1 MSESKDIQNAKFSSL
16 LHSFEDLGYKSS
28 TRIGPKEFR
37 LFLNKRT
44 SSGNFDN
51 LLCDKLFEI
60 LNINDMSPISIEE
73 FVEGFLIFEE
83 EVARNAESFR
93 IKFLKEQE
101 IYNKILKQC
110 EIYRRENLNAEG
122 FCKNAKISG
131 EITDINIKK
140 KLEGLKEIIII
151 VIFNKEKEEL
161 RFKIGGEANYKKSFE
176 FRPTSRKDHFEFVM
190 KGLNEKNVEFDIGS
204 KIFPLG
210 DIQSQEE
217 YFVQIVVPE
226 IDNPDQVAAFINAS
240 IILYMSDYK
249 YYEAMLRKQEKRM
262 KKYKTAM
269 NKAAEYLRYVREIY
283 GDLTQVKPDLI
294 VDFNNE
300 KLMQRKGAKLN
311 VNFNN
316 VLEAEVPGGNF
327 YVEFNNQREIKKRG
341 VPLRVE
347 FNNAKEVVSEPIIE
361 TKKVEYSYKTTGYT
375 QSVQKQNIV
384 NKTEQTSQLI
394 QKENIDTNINK
405 NINTDINPV
414 VNTKTNVE
422 LNYDIKNS
430 LQQLPEQLPEQNAK
444 KIEEIEHIKLYS
456 DVIEN
461 NDNTKETNN
470 IDININDN
478 AQIKEEINQQN
489 MYAQQSQSD
498 LEQIL
503 QQQNAQ
509 QITNTNQII
518 QTTEQ
523 NGADFDIDAF
533 LKQQGYNTT
542 TQAENNA
549 DIQAYLQQTEQN
561 AQMQQ
566 GTTTTTTTTT
576 KTTTTQIQNQGDNNG
591 TINLNSGEYQLEA
604 KTLDPIINK
613 VGINYSVNKA
623 IVNETTKEIV
633 VSEKTLPVSYLPEKV
648 NKLIVSGQV
657 TTLPLITAGT
667 KATYNTLEP
676 IVHESKVYMNAS
688 SGNEITDINANN
700 TTSSNYDYSN
710 LISNEQN
717 NYNNIN
723 SQSYNYNYDANGL
736 NGQVGYEYNYS
747 GGATTSNNDYSNWG
761 TNAQSSSYTT
771 TNVVHTTT
779 QSQYTQPV
787 INYQSGIQ
795 GIPIQQGQQIQ
806 YGI

>member
-37 LFLNKRT
+37 LFLNKRS

-60 LNINDMSPISIEE
+60 LNINDMSPISIQE

-161 RFKIGGEANYKKSFE
+161 RFKIGGQADYKKSFE
-176 FRPTSRKDHFEFVM
+176 FRPTSHKDHFEFVM

-210 DIQSQEE
+210 DIESQEE

-240 IILYMSDYK
+240 IILYKSDYK

-283 GDLTQVKPDLI
+283 GDLTQIKPDLI

-375 QSVQKQNIV
+375 QSVRKQNIV

-394 QKENIDTNINK
+394 KNENIDTNINT

-414 VNTKTNVE
+414 VNTTTNVE
-422 LNYDIKNS
+422 YDIKNS
-430 LQQLPEQLPEQNAK
+430 VQQLPEQLPEQNVK

-461 NDNTKETNN
+461 NDNNKEINN
-470 IDININDN
+470 IGINAKNN
-478 AQIKEEINQQN
+478 EQIKEEINQQN
-489 MYAQQSQSD
+489 IYTQQTQSD

-503 QQQNAQ
+503 KQQNTK
-509 QITNTNQII
+509 QISNNQII

-533 LKQQGYNTT
+533 LKQQGYDTSA
-542 TQAENNA
+542 QVENDA

-566 GTTTTTTTTT
+566 GTTTTTTTT
-576 KTTTTQIQNQGDNNG
+576 KTTTTQIHNQGDNNG
-591 TINLNSGEYQLEA
+591 MINLNSGEYQIEE

-648 NKLIVSGQV
+648 NKLIVSDQV
-657 TTLPLITAGT
+657 TTLPLINAGT
-667 KATYNTLEP
+667 KATYNTSEP
-676 IVHESKVYMNAS
+676 IVHESKVYMNTT
-688 SGNEITDINANN
+688 SGNTINDFNANN
-700 TTSSNYDYSN
+700 TASTNYDYSN
-710 LISNEQN
+710 LISNDQN

-723 SQSYNYNYDANGL
+723 NQSYNYNYDVNGL
-736 NGQVGYEYNYS
+736 NGQVGYEYNYNS
-747 GGATTSNNDYSNWG
+747 GATTSNNDYSNFG

-787 INYQSGIQ
+787 ITYQNGIQ
-795 GIPIQQGQQIQ
+795 EIPIQQGQQIQ

>member
-316 VLEAEVPGGNF
+316 VLEAEIPGGNF

-394 QKENIDTNINK
+394 KKENIDTNINT

-414 VNTKTNVE
+414 VNTTTNVE

-461 NDNTKETNN
+461 NDNTKEANN

-489 MYAQQSQSD
+489 MYTQQSQSD

-503 QQQNAQ
+503 QQQNGQ
-509 QITNTNQII
+509 QISNTNQII

-549 DIQAYLQQTEQN
+549 DIQAYLQQAEQN

-566 GTTTTTTTTT
+566 GTTTTTTTT

-623 IVNETTKEIV
+623 IVNETTKKIV

-648 NKLIVSGQV
+648 NKLIVSDQV

-710 LISNEQN
+710 LISNEQK
-717 NYNNIN
+717 NYDNIN

-736 NGQVGYEYNYS
+736 NGQVDYEYNYS

>member
-269 NKAAEYLRYVREIY
+269 NKAAEYLRFVREIY

-489 MYAQQSQSD
+489 MYTQQSQSD

-509 QITNTNQII
+509 QISNTNQII

-566 GTTTTTTTTT
+566 GTTTTTTTT

-623 IVNETTKEIV
+623 IVNETTKKIV

-648 NKLIVSGQV
+648 NKLIVSDQV

-676 IVHESKVYMNAS
+676 IVHESKVYMNAA
-688 SGNEITDINANN
+688 SGNAITDINANN

-710 LISNEQN
+710 LISNEQK
-717 NYNNIN
+717 NYDNIN

-771 TNVVHTTT
+771 INVVQTTT

>member
-131 EITDINIKK
+131 KITDINIKK

-347 FNNAKEVVSEPIIE
+347 FNNEKEVVSEPIIE

-394 QKENIDTNINK
+394 KKENIDTNINT

-414 VNTKTNVE
+414 VNTTTNVE

-478 AQIKEEINQQN
+478 AQIKEEINKQN
-489 MYAQQSQSD
+489 MYTQQSQSD

-509 QITNTNQII
+509 QITSTNQII
-518 QTTEQ
+518 QTKEQ

-549 DIQAYLQQTEQN
+549 DIQAYLQQAEQN

-566 GTTTTTTTTT
+566 GTTTTTTTT
-576 KTTTTQIQNQGDNNG
+576 KTTTAQIQNQGDNNG

-623 IVNETTKEIV
+623 IVNETTKKIV

-648 NKLIVSGQV
+648 NKLIVSEQV

-723 SQSYNYNYDANGL
+723 SQSYNYNYNF
-736 NGQVGYEYNYS
+736 
-747 GGATTSNNDYSNWG
+747 DY
-761 TNAQSSSYTT
+761 
-771 TNVVHTTT
+771 
-779 QSQYTQPV
+779 
-787 INYQSGIQ
+787 
-795 GIPIQQGQQIQ
+795 
-806 YGI
+806 

>member
-503 QQQNAQ
+503 QQHNGQ
-509 QITNTNQII
+509 QISNTNQII

-566 GTTTTTTTTT
+566 GTTTTTTTT
-576 KTTTTQIQNQGDNNG
+576 KTTKTQIQNQGDNSG

-623 IVNETTKEIV
+623 IVNETTKKIV

-648 NKLIVSGQV
+648 NKLIVSDQV

-771 TNVVHTTT
+771 TNVVQTTT